1 MSGVAEDIYV
11 YRQRLERVVEAARR
25 VDTELEREYPTTQ
38 YAVDEA
44 LGEMHDAL
52 EALGE

>member
-11 YRQRLERVVEAARR
+11 YRQKLERVVEAARR
-25 VDTELEREYPTTQ
+25 VDEELQREYPSEQ
-38 YAVDEA
+38 YAVDAA
-44 LGEMHDAL
+44 LAEMHDAL